1 MNKKFVSLLIG
12 VLGVVLGSGAAIA
25 QNNDSP
31 VFVPVDLFACSF
43 NEGKGPADLD
53 AAAANW
59 TEYMD
64 ETRQKGYAA
73 WTLTKHYFGPDQDFD
88 VIWMGAWKN
97 GKVMGAGVDQY
108 IKSGGEVATGFAEVV
123 SCDTTANFAS
133 LRVVAPKSGKTPDDA
148 VILFS
153 DCSLK
158 DGVRDEDVGAAM
170 GKWGEALKGAGID
183 TGIYLWYP
191 VFGGGDADFD
201 FKMVSTHPNHTA
213 FGEMYEA
220 MGNGGLYRTNEALF
234 GNLMTCDVNRAYNAK
249 SRRKTQLR

>member
-1 MNKKFVSLLIG
+1 MNKKRACLLIG
-12 VLGVVLGSGAAIA
+12 VLGVMLGSGSAIA
-25 QNNDSP
+25 QNSGNP
-31 VFVPVDLFACSF
+31 VFVPVDLYAC
-43 NEGKGPADLD
+43 NYKEGKGPADLD

-64 ETRQKGYAA
+64 KTRQNGYAA

-97 GKVMGAGVDQY
+97 GKVMGEGVDEY
-108 IKSGGEVATGFAEVV
+108 IKSGGDAAAGFADVV
-123 SCDTTANFAS
+123 ACDVTSNFAS
-133 LRVVAPKSGKTPDDA
+133 LRAVAPKNGRTPDDS
-148 VILFS
+148 VLLFS

-158 DGVRDEDVGAAM
+158 EGVRNEDVGAAM
-170 GKWGEALKGAGID
+170 DKWGQALNGAGID

-191 VFGGGDADFD
+191 VFGGGDASFD
-201 FKMVSTHPNHTA
+201 FKMVTTHANHTA

-220 MGNGGLYRTNEALF
+220 MGNGGLYRTNNELF

-249 SRRKTQLR
+249 SRRKAQLR